1 MLVTFKARDVG
12 DIMMFG
18 DVAQCMLEIMG
29 KEPGGQGIVTVEQL
43 PEALTRLKQAV
54 EADRARG
61 RAEPAD
67 KEKEEAAKATVSLA
81 QRAVPLIELLE
92 RALKHAVPV
101 TWGV

>member
-18 DVAQCMLEIMG
+18 DVAQRMLEIMG
-29 KEPGGQGIVTVEQL
+29 KETGARGIVTVEQL
-43 PEALTRLKQAV
+43 PEALARLKQAV

-61 RAEPAD
+61 RAAPAQE
-67 KEKEEAAKATVSLA
+67 EKEEAAKVTVSLA

>member
-1 MLVTFKARDVG
+1 MLVTFRARDVA

-18 DVAQCMLEIMG
+18 DVAQRMLEIMG
-29 KEPGGQGIVTVEQL
+29 KEAGAQGIVTVEQL
-43 PEALTRLKQAV
+43 PEALARLKQAV

-61 RAEPAD
+61 RAEPTRE
-67 KEKEEAAKATVSLA
+67 EKEEGAKVTVSLA